1 MKKKVKTKNMK
12 TREETSHP
20 YLAQPIEDRLILSG
34 AVDLTDNHKIK
45 IEGNYLII
53 TPIDESK
60 KFKKKK

>member
-20 YLAQPIEDRLILSG
+20 YLAQPIEDRLISSD
-34 AVDLTDNHKIK
+34 AIDLTDNHKITVD
-45 IEGNYLII
+45 GHYII
-53 TPIDESK
+53 IKPIDGSK